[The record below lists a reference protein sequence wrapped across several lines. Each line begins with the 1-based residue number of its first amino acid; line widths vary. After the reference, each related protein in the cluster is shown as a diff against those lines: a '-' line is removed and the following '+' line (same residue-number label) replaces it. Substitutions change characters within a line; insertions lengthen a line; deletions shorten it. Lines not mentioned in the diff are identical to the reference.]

1 MKIRLGL
8 AVMILYFAGSFT
20 GYDAARPSFGVVT
33 TNALRFLIAATL
45 LCLLARRRLAA
56 AREVRR
62 HLIVAGMFG
71 VGMMAVLMGFG
82 VDRSSATLAALV
94 MGLEPIGITIA
105 AAVVARDRPTRR
117 VLIGLALGFSGGA
130 VASGAFTVPL
140 GNVPTAALIAMLTA
154 VAAFSIYAATVRRY
168 SQDVDPLAVAATTQ
182 LGAVLLVLP
191 ASLLDGLD
199 NGMVRGP
206 ITLGALAGIAFLGL
220 GSGTAYMLL
229 SSVLAAIP
237 ASRFAVFMYLMPVV
251 GVLIAWAILGDAP
264 YLRHLV
270 GGTLILLAVFV
281 AERRRPVPVAAA

>member
-1 MKIRLGL
+1 VKVRLALG
-8 AVMILYFAGSFT
+8 VMILYFAGSFT

-33 TNALRFLIAATL
+33 TNALRFAIAAAL
-45 LCLLARRRLAA
+45 LCILARRRIAA
-56 AREVRR
+56 TREIRR
-62 HLIVAGMFG
+62 YLLVAGMFG

-117 VLIGLALGFSGGA
+117 ILLGLALGFTGGA
-130 VASGAFTVPL
+130 VASGALTEPL
-140 GNVPTAALIAMLTA
+140 GNVPASAVIAMLTA
-154 VAAFSIYAATVRRY
+154 VAAFSVYAATVRRF
-168 SQDVDPLAVAATTQ
+168 SQDVDPLAVAAVTQ
-182 LGAVLLVLP
+182 VGAGLLVIP

-206 ITLGALAGIAFLGL
+206 ITAGAIAGVAFLGL

-251 GVLIAWAILGDAP
+251 GVLIAWIILGDAP
-264 YLRHLV
+264 YLRHVV
-270 GGTLILLAVFV
+270 GGGLILLAVWV
-281 AERRRPVPVAAA
+281 AERSRGPA